1 MPLSLPV
8 RAKSSNPTEIW
19 MAEDPFH
26 WQFRS
31 ALPLMPKGS
40 RSLVA
45 VSGGQDSLCLLG
57 LLKAFSAKQQW
68 KLEVAHLD
76 HRWRT
81 NSEEVAQKVMVLA
94 KTWQLPF
101 HLAIAQSPPTS
112 EAAART
118 WRYAWLGELALSLGC
133 TQVLT
138 AHTRTDVVE
147 TFLFNLLRGS
157 GSDGLTSLVAE
168 RALYE
173 TVKLIR
179 PLLHFSR
186 TQTGQY
192 CQIQQL
198 PVCIDPTN
206 FDLTYR
212 RNRIRLELLPYLQQH
227 FNPQVESSLARTV
240 SLLEAEADF
249 LEHSVLALAETCI
262 VEGRLHR
269 QQLRNSHLALQRRV
283 VRHWLM
289 EQLGYFPNFDQI
301 AVVLACLDAP
311 HRTRTSPLSAGW
323 LVEVQNHWLILV
335 SSLKQP

>member
-1 MPLSLPV
+1 M
-8 RAKSSNPTEIW
+8 T
-19 MAEDPFH
+19 EDPFH
-26 WQFRS
+26 RQFRS
-31 ALPLMPKGS
+31 ALPLIPKGS

-57 LLKAFSAKQQW
+57 LLKAFALKQQW

-81 NSEEVAQKVMVLA
+81 DSGEVAQKVMILA
-94 KTWQLPF
+94 QTWQLPF
-101 HLAIAQSPPTS
+101 HLAIAQSPLMS

-118 WRYAWLGELALSLGC
+118 WRYTWLGELALSLSC
-133 TQVLT
+133 DQVLT

-157 GSDGLTSLVAE
+157 GSDGLTSLVVE
-168 RALYE
+168 RALYG
-173 TVKLIR
+173 TVKLVR

-192 CQIQQL
+192 CQTQQL

-206 FDLTYR
+206 FDLTYS

-227 FNPQVESSLARTV
+227 FNPQVENSLARTA
-240 SLLEAEADF
+240 SLLEAEANF
-249 LEHSVLALAETCI
+249 LEHSALALAETCI
-262 VEGRLHR
+262 MEGQLHR
-269 QQLRNSHLALQRRV
+269 HQLKNAHLALQRRV
-283 VRHWLM
+283 ARYWLM
-289 EQLGYFPNFDQI
+289 EQLSYSPNFDQI

-311 HRTRTSPLSAGW
+311 HRTRTSPLFAGW
-323 LVEVQNHWLILV
+323 LVEVQGHWLILV
-335 SSLKQP
+335 NSLK

>member
-1 MPLSLPV
+1 
-8 RAKSSNPTEIW
+8 

-26 WQFRS
+26 RQFRS

-40 RSLVA
+40 RLLVA

-57 LLKAFSAKQQW
+57 LLKAFSVKQQW

-76 HRWRT
+76 HRWRAD
-81 NSEEVAQKVMVLA
+81 SGEVAQKVMVLA

-101 HLAIAQSPPTS
+101 HLAIAENLLTS

-118 WRYAWLGELALSLGC
+118 WRYTWLGELAISLGC
-133 TQVLT
+133 NQVLT

-168 RALYE
+168 RALNGS
-173 TVKLIR
+173 VKLVR
-179 PLLHFSR
+179 PLLNFSR
-186 TQTGQY
+186 EQTAQY

-198 PVCIDPTN
+198 PVCVDPTN

-227 FNPQVESSLARTV
+227 FNPQVETSLARAA

-249 LEHSVLALAETCI
+249 LEQAALALVETCI
-262 VEGRLHR
+262 SEGRLQR
-269 QQLRNSHLALQRRV
+269 QALKNAHLALQRRV

-289 EQLGYFPNFDQI
+289 EQLGHSSNFDQI
-301 AVVLACLDAP
+301 AIVLACLDAP
-311 HRTRTSPLSAGW
+311 NRTRTSPLFAGW
-323 LVEVQNHWLILV
+323 LVEVQGDWLILV
-335 SSLKQP
+335 NSFKQS